1 MGRQQRF
8 ENTRVYELSGLK
20 GASAFSLP
28 GIGIFVGLT
37 YSTNY
42 SLLRHEYGHILQ
54 AFSKGFFRFYLL
66 TAPSSL
72 FSAFYEKFNKNYFH
86 KNARVEIEANA
97 LAFVYF
103 GRPENWDILNF
114 PLKKLTSIKTFQ

>member
-28 GIGIFVGLT
+28 GIGIFVGFT
-37 YSTNY
+37 HSTNY

-54 AFSKGFFRFYLL
+54 ALSKGFLRFYLL
-66 TAPSSL
+66 IAPVSL
-72 FSAFYEKFNKNYFH
+72 FSACYEKLDKNYFH
-86 KNARVEIEANA
+86 KNAWVEIDANL
-97 LAFVYF
+97 LAYSYF
-103 GRPENWDILNF
+103 GQPENWDILNF
-114 PLKKLTSIKTFQ
+114 PLKKIN